1 MAKRLQNLKIAQ
13 VALVDKGANQLA
25 DVVLFKRKPDESAL
39 MPNTVTT
46 GTGTVP
52 LQKGAEAM
60 PDTTKGEDTA
70 AIQKELDAARAEV
83 ERVKQELAALTPRQ
97 TDQID
102 VVKAEYAKTLAE
114 TEKAREDLRKQL
126 EVAQAEAEDARTEV
140 LKIRAARRREKFIK
154 FAQALSNLPG
164 ASADD
169 FAETLD
175 TVEAAIPEKAF
186 HKLHALLTSWNT
198 LLEKSRVFEEIGRA
212 GDGPAIL
219 SGPAGRLA
227 SLAKDLQASNPK
239 FTYEQAYAE
248 AMRQHP
254 EIYKQY
260 VAEQRGA

>member
-1 MAKRLQNLKIAQ
+1 MAKRLQNLKIEQ

-25 DVVLFKRKPDESAL
+25 DVVLFKRMSDAPAT
-39 MPNTVTT
+39 PATVTT

-52 LQKGAEAM
+52 LQKGADAM
-60 PDTTKGEDTA
+60 PEDVQDTA
-70 AIQKELDAARAEV
+70 AIQKDLDAARAEV

-114 TEKAREDLRKQL
+114 TEKAREELRKQL
-126 EVAQAEAEDARTEV
+126 EVAQAEAEDARQEV

-198 LLEKSRVFEEIGRA
+198 LLEKSRVFEEIGRS

-227 SLAKDLQASNPK
+227 SLAKDLQTSNPK
-239 FTYEQAYAE
+239 LTYEQAYAE
-248 AMRQHP
+248 AMRRHP
-254 EIYKQY
+254 DIYKQY